1 MSRPPSGDQ
10 APHTSRPPSGD
21 RHMLDV
27 ARAPGPRPPGP
38 DMMRAPPPERL
49 MAHELPPHYPYMR
62 PQLRGPP
69 PYAPFHEMHRG
80 APAAPPQPPSPEGRE
95 SPPESKPSSQAAR
108 EEAAREEGS
117 VFGGLVSYFSSQRE
131 DDLDA

>member
-10 APHTSRPPSGD
+10 APHASRPPSGD
-21 RHMLDV
+21 RHMLDA

-80 APAAPPQPPSPEGRE
+80 APAAPQPPSPEGRE